1 MSYASVKE
9 RTEELLHLLAR
20 PFPQEDDERDDF
32 LEDVNCL
39 LGLRQSMIEAS
50 AGSFTTEEASFLIE
64 QDRLL
69 TASLTAVSAAIKQD
83 LKEIADQ
90 KRLHKG
96 YERGAILATK
106 GAFIDEKTR

>member
-1 MSYASVKE
+1 MTYASVKG

-32 LEDVNCL
+32 LADVNRL

-69 TASLTAVSAAIKQD
+69 TARLNAVSAAIKQD

-96 YERGAILATK
+96 YEQGGILATK
-106 GAFIDEKTR
+106 GAFIDEKSC

>member
-1 MSYASVKE
+1 MSYASVKGQ
-9 RTEELLHLLAR
+9 TEELLHLLAR

-32 LEDVNCL
+32 LEDVNRL
-39 LGLRQSMIEAS
+39 LGLRHSMIEAS
-50 AGSFTTEEASFLIE
+50 TGSFTTEEASFLME

-69 TASLTAVSAAIKQD
+69 TARLNVVSAAIKQD

-90 KRLHKG
+90 KRVHKG
-96 YERGAILATK
+96 YERGDVLATK